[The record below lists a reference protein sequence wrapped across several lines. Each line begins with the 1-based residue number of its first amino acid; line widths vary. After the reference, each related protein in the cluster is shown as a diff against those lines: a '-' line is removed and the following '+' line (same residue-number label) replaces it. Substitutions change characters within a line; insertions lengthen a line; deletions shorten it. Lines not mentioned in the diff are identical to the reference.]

1 MPVSGIVLT
10 LTEER
15 ESREGVLRRLRA
27 DARVDVG
34 PADGCRV
41 AIVLVTDSL
50 AAGRDLCEQLVA
62 LPGID
67 QLEVAYV
74 AAEDEPASAGKGAST

>member
-10 LTEER
+10 LTEDRER
-15 ESREGVLRRLRA
+15 RDGVLRHLA
-27 DARVDVG
+27 VDERVELG
-34 PADGCRV
+34 PTEGRRV
-41 AIVLVTDSL
+41 AVVLVTDSL
-50 AAGRDLCEQLVA
+50 AAGRDLCEELVA

-74 AAEDEPASAGKGAST
+74 AAEDGPAPTAEGGST